1 MSSPVWNVFAYI
13 FMPSG
18 ALMCMLL
25 LSGLPF
31 FERLAEGVSRITIK
45 IGRIE
50 FGCLNMFAGIA
61 AFFLFSEIIKLQDSA
76 SRQEDFPS
84 VELSDK
90 FKLQK
95 NVDRWRHE
103 RNYWISLFVLTLWV
117 VAARLTTLIR
127 RHRLNKD

>member
-1 MSSPVWNVFAYI
+1 MSSPVWNTFAYI

-18 ALMCMLL
+18 AILCMLL

-31 FERLAEGVSRITIK
+31 FERLAEGVSRITVK
-45 IGRIE
+45 IGSIE
-50 FGCLNMFAGIA
+50 FGCLNLFAGIS
-61 AFFLFSEIIKLQDSA
+61 AFFLFSEIMKLQDAA

-90 FKLQK
+90 FKLQ
-95 NVDRWRHE
+95 RWRHE

-127 RHRLNKD
+127 RHKLNNKQKQS